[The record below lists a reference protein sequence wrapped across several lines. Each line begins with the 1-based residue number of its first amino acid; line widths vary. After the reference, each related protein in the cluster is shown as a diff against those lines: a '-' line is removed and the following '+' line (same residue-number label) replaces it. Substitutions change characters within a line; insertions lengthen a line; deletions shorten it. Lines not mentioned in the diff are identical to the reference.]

1 MSQTTQKISKETLN
15 RLKTHGKMGDTFDAV
30 VSRVLDQVEEHE
42 R

>member
-1 MSQTTQKISKETLN
+1 VIQTTQKISKETLT
-15 RLKTHGKMGDTFDAV
+15 RLKAHGKMGDTFDAV